1 MVLRYMLIKE
11 GEEAF
16 VLAKFFLQPQF
27 ACTLA
32 AAAQLPPPM
41 TFQFTIP
48 HVFQRSRIDQEQ
60 NR

>member
-1 MVLRYMLIKE
+1 MLIKE

-16 VLAKFFLQPQF
+16 VLARFFLQPQF

-41 TFQFTIP
+41 TFHFTIP